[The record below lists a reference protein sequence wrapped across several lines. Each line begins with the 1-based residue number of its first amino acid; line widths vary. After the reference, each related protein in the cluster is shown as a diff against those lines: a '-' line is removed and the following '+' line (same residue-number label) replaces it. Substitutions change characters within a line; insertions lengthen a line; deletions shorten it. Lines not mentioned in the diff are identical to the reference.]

1 MIMYKLIYSYK
12 ETNDS
17 KVLEREY
24 CFNETFQTR
33 KSAVHY
39 LLNKIQS
46 KYVGYGYRTQQMN
59 SGTIHCYRSELATK
73 DELKVIEWTISVKK
87 V

>member
-1 MIMYKLIYSYK
+1 MYKLTYNYK
-12 ETNDS
+12 ETNDN

-24 CFNETFQTR
+24 YFGEIFRTR

-39 LLNKIQS
+39 LLEKMQS
-46 KYVGYGYRTQQMN
+46 FVGYGYRTQQMN
-59 SGTIHCYRSELATK
+59 SGTIHCYRSELTTEN
-73 DELKVIEWTISVKK
+73 ELKVIEWTISVKK